1 MIGILLSLI
10 IGFISS
16 IFYAW
21 IVYTLDRYEKEPKL
35 LIGGVFFWGVFVA
48 AGGAFV
54 INTVLGLGVYVFTGS
69 EFATDLTT
77 GSLIAP
83 LVEESLKGIAVLI
96 VFLVFRREFDSVLD
110 GIVYAGIVA
119 LGFAATENSFYIYT
133 FGYQE
138 GGIGGIM
145 ALTFI
150 RTILVGW
157 QHPFYTAFIGIGLAV
172 SRLNRDRVVQVLAP
186 ILGWTVAVMT
196 HAFHNTMASF
206 MRGIGGLVLGTFF
219 DWTGWLLMFGIILW
233 ALWRERGW
241 ITAQLA
247 AEVTSGV
254 ITEGQYRTAQSSTRR
269 LLARYRG
276 LGSGRY
282 LSTYRFYQAC
292 TELAYKKHHRQKL
305 GSSDAQDEA
314 VRLLRQKLIGLSP
327 VALI

>member
-1 MIGILLSLI
+1 MGLLLSII

-21 IVYTLDRYEKEPKL
+21 LVYTLDRYEKEPKL
-35 LIGGVFFWGVFVA
+35 LLGGVFFWGVFVA
-48 AGGAFV
+48 AGGAFIV
-54 INTVLGLGVYVFTGS
+54 NTLLGLGVYFFTGS

-83 LVEESLKGIAVLI
+83 LVEESLKGLAVFI
-96 VFLVFRREFDSVLD
+96 VFLIFRREFDSILD

-157 QHPFYTAFIGIGLAV
+157 QHPFYTAFIGIGFAV
-172 SRLNRDRVVQVLAP
+172 SRLNRDRVVQILAP
-186 ILGWTVAVMT
+186 VLGWTVAVMT

-206 MRGIGGLVLGTFF
+206 VQGIGGLVLGTFF
-219 DWTGWLLMFGIILW
+219 DWTGWLLMFGVIVW
-233 ALWRERGW
+233 AIWREQQW
-241 ITAQLA
+241 ITHELKS
-247 AEVTSGV
+247 EVTRGV
-254 ITEGQYRTAQSSTRR
+254 ITEAQYQTARSSVRR
-269 LLARYRG
+269 LMARYRG
-276 LGSGRY
+276 LGTGQYR
-282 LSTYRFYQAC
+282 STYRFYQTC
-292 TELAYKKHHRQKL
+292 TELAYKKHHR
-305 GSSDAQDEA
+305 
-314 VRLLRQKLIGLSP
+314 VRLGETAAREELINSLRQKLIGLSP
-327 VALI
+327 VALS